1 MKSRAVLLLSAL
13 AAGCATAPVPLPPDH
28 LFVDHLFAASS
39 DRISADDVFAIS
51 PEMKRYIATELIV
64 QANIKGRQ
72 RALVDALYGM
82 DQLKLEYDSAATR
95 NAAQAFEARA
105 GNCLSLVIMT
115 SALAKELGLSVQYQ
129 LVLNDETWGRSG
141 DIYLSIRHVNL
152 TLSRDHSRHE
162 SVRPEPLTI
171 DFIPP
176 SDLRAPRTKALS
188 EQTIIAMYM
197 NNRAVETLAQGKM
210 NDAYAWARAAIDR
223 DPGFLNAYNTL
234 GAVYYRHGNLKE
246 AGQAYSY
253 VLEREPENV
262 RAIANLVANL
272 NAQGLTAEA
281 AELNRKLER
290 LDPDPAFGNFTRGM
304 AALRIGDYKAAR
316 DLFAKEV
323 DRASY
328 YHEFQYWLAVA
339 YAGLG
344 DVEHARE
351 HLTLAME
358 NSTTRKE
365 RDLYAAKLER
375 IKTAHPQ

>member
-1 MKSRAVLLLSAL
+1 MKSPAVLLLSAML
-13 AAGCATAPVPLPPDH
+13 AACATAPVSPPPGH
-28 LFVDHLFAASS
+28 LFDDHLFAAPSEH
-39 DRISADDVFAIS
+39 ITGDDVFAVS
-51 PEMKRYIATELIV
+51 PAMKHYLGAELAL
-64 QANIKGRQ
+64 QAHIKGRQ
-72 RALVDALYGM
+72 QALVDALYGM

-152 TLSRDHSRHE
+152 TLSRDHSRQE
-162 SVRPEPLTI
+162 SIKSEPLTI

-176 SDLRAPRTKALS
+176 SDLRAARTKAIG
-188 EQTIIAMYM
+188 EHTIIAMYM
-197 NNRAVETLAQGKM
+197 NNRAVESLAQGKM
-210 NDAYAWARAAIDR
+210 NDAYAWVRAAIDR

-234 GAVYYRHGNLKE
+234 GAVYHRHGDLKE
-246 AGQAYSY
+246 AGQAYGY
-253 VLEREPENV
+253 VLEREPENTRV
-262 RAIANLVANL
+262 MSNLVANL
-272 NAQGLTAEA
+272 NAQGRTVEA
-281 AELNRKLER
+281 ANLARRLER
-290 LDPDPAFGNFTRGM
+290 LDPDPAFGNFNRGM
-304 AALRIGDYKAAR
+304 AAIRNGDYKAAR
-316 DLFAKEV
+316 DLFAREV
-323 DRASY
+323 DRAGY

-365 RDLYAAKLER
+365 HDLYAAKLER
-375 IKTAHPQ
+375 IKATH